1 MNDHIAR
8 TIAQGIL
15 NFAESDVLEAQLAS
29 MPRIRVVRVRHRQ
42 QEQPPSNVT
51 SNGSIECKVEGKID
65 QKCSICL
72 NEFKVGEKMTCLPC
86 QPNNMPHRFHSEC
99 LEPWFIRHRNC
110 PVCRT
115 QYY

>member
-1 MNDHIAR
+1 MDDHIAR

-15 NFAESDVLEAQLAS
+15 NFNESNVLEAQLAS
-29 MPRIRVVRVRHRQ
+29 MPRIRVFRMRVRQRQ
-42 QEQPPSNVT
+42 QEQN
-51 SNGSIECKVEGKID
+51 NGCIECKVEGKID

-72 NEFKVGEKMTCLPC
+72 NEFKVGEKMSCLPC

-99 LEPWFIRHRNC
+99 LEPWFIQHRNC